1 MKKVEVYFLINLG
14 AILSIFAIEGEL
26 GEYMRR
32 QDDILLEVAKDKL
45 ESMVSVDNINSL
57 NSDSL
62 YKFTFNLDGE
72 YEENSAN
79 VEATFTLNDT
89 SVSNAQYTVSS
100 KAIEKEG
107 SYVAEIPLS
116 NFDVYQDKR
125 FDVELLIGF
134 KPEISNL
141 TLNNWANV
149 FGSEQ
154 IATKIEKNISD
165 KVRREGSFKITR
177 KLDALLPRFRLK
189 VKELI
194 SLFYLIKKDIQ
205 FSRDYNGKC
214 LLRLVVCILIK
225 ILKYLF
231 QRALI

>member
-32 QDDILLEVAKDKL
+32 QNDILLEVAKDKL

-72 YEENSAN
+72 YEENSTN

-89 SVSNAQYTVSS
+89 SVSNMQYTVSS
-100 KAIEKEG
+100 KAVEKEG
-107 SYVAEIPLS
+107 SYVAEVPLS
-116 NFDVYQDKR
+116 DFDVYQDKR

-134 KPEISNL
+134 KPEISDQ
-141 TLNNWANV
+141 TLSDWADI
-149 FGSEQ
+149 FGSEK
-154 IATKIEKNISD
+154 IASKIEK
-165 KVRREGSFKITR
+165 
-177 KLDALLPRFRLK
+177 
-189 VKELI
+189 
-194 SLFYLIKKDIQ
+194 
-205 FSRDYNGKC
+205 
-214 LLRLVVCILIK
+214 
-225 ILKYLF
+225 KYC
-231 QRALI
+231 R